1 METFAGFASASVFP
15 PAIGNSISLWPSTLA
30 FAFSGWR
37 KLEAAIQANFYFAR
51 PFASWEKGLVENSNR
66 WIRLFIPK
74 GTNISTVPSDIIDRT
89 MQFLNATPRQ
99 ILGFKTADEVH
110 YARD

>member
-1 METFAGFASASVFP
+1 M
-15 PAIGNSISLWPSTLA
+15 
-30 FAFSGWR
+30 
-37 KLEAAIQANFYFAR
+37 
-51 PFASWEKGLVENSNR
+51 VENSNR

-74 GTNISTVPSDIIDRT
+74 GTNISTVPSDIIERT

-110 YARD
+110 YAQIDKYNV